1 MEILD
6 INDLKIEKL
15 LNRSQLAM
23 PEQAETVRNIIA
35 DIRARG
41 DEALFEY
48 TQRFDKTA
56 LDASSVKVSEYEM
69 EQAYKNTDTELIRV
83 MKESASNIRDYYMSR
98 KQAENWACGIFP
110 YSLWAFMFQEGR
122 RLIRPRCL

>member
-83 MKESASNIRDYYMSR
+83 MKESASNIRDYYSR
-98 KQAENWACGIFP
+98 QKRESFIYEQKAGSGGQPW
-110 YSLWAFMFQEGR
+110 
-122 RLIRPRCL
+122 

>member
-48 TQRFDKTA
+48 TQRFVR
-56 LDASSVKVSEYEM
+56 L
-69 EQAYKNTDTELIRV
+69 L
-83 MKESASNIRDYYMSR
+83 MSLQR
-98 KQAENWACGIFP
+98 QGKRI
-110 YSLWAFMFQEGR
+110 
-122 RLIRPRCL
+122 